1 MSADSRLAGGF
12 AIALVALL
20 CFAIHAGQAYAWA
33 RLGVFDQWNVLFD
46 TDPSRYWATF
56 AHGWIP
62 PSPPALVHAG
72 LRVVGIV
79 VRAMVAPFAA
89 AGLVADQEAAR
100 NAVALLVA
108 PACAAISVVLVYALG
123 VAAGCRRAASIVI
136 AAAFGTMFASDVFFA
151 MPESYPLAF
160 PVLVGAFVMVA
171 VETRRQR
178 DLPWAWWFALAGL
191 AASVTI
197 SNASAVGIAFVA
209 SRWARGGIGARPV
222 LAAAAIGI
230 GSLGVCVLLVHA
242 LNAAFGMESL
252 GGHEHVAAAEWAQQ
266 FPAPDALPRL
276 LGIASLPAQLVGIPE
291 VGVRVNQI
299 GIRDN
304 AKYLMS
310 LTYEPG
316 EPSWQL
322 WGLALAGLLLWAT
335 LLRSGLG
342 AAGSRPLALAAL
354 LVLGMNAI
362 LHSVFGAELY
372 LYGLHFSAALVA
384 AAVSAQRA
392 KPLGTPTLG
401 MLALGVALL
410 GQYRLGVIERL
421 IGA

>member
-1 MSADSRLAGGF
+1 MV
-12 AIALVALL
+12 AIL
-20 CFAIHAGQAYAWA
+20 CFAIHAGRARAWA
-33 RLGVFDQWNVLFD
+33 SLGVFDQWNVLFD

-79 VRAMVAPFAA
+79 VRAIVAPFAA
-89 AGLVADQEAAR
+89 AGLVRDPEVAR

-108 PACAAISVVLVYALG
+108 PACAAISVVLVYGLG

-136 AAAFGTMFASDVFFA
+136 AAVFGTMFASSVFFA
-151 MPESYPLAF
+151 MPESYPLAV

-171 VETRRQR
+171 VETRQQR
-178 DLPWAWWFALAGL
+178 DLPWAWWFAVAAL

-209 SRWARGGIGARPV
+209 SRWARRGVGTRPV

-242 LNAAFGMESL
+242 LNAVFGIESSDAQR
-252 GGHEHVAAAEWAQQ
+252 HAETAAWAQQ
-266 FPAPDALPRL
+266 FPAPETLPRL
-276 LGIASLPAQLVGIPE
+276 LDIASLPMQLAGVPE
-291 VGVRVNQI
+291 VGVRANQI

-304 AKYLMS
+304 AKYLVS

-322 WGLALAGLLLWAT
+322 WGLALAGLVVWAA
-335 LLRSGLG
+335 LLRSGLRVP
-342 AAGSRPLALAAL
+342 ASRPLALAGL

-372 LYGLHFSAALVA
+372 LYSLHFSAALVA
-384 AAVSAQRA
+384 AVVSAQRA
-392 KPLGTPTLG
+392 RPLGVATLG
-401 MLALGVALL
+401 MLALGVVLL
-410 GQYRLGVIERL
+410 GQYRLGVIERI
-421 IGA
+421 IGV